1 MAKAFQISVDY
12 DGDEGGFE
20 DDEGESAMRCTT
32 DMDSAPAA
40 SNTDVVAVA
49 SISTSAVCRV
59 KTTTSPYF
67 FAFYFHHTCKILVD
81 TGATSTLVSLSFVN
95 RVNIPIRPTKHSAFQ
110 LDKSIVSVSGEV
122 QFYISFG
129 KRQLL
134 VDGLVNE
141 SLDCDILA
149 GCPFCEENYVDVS
162 CSRQEIII
170 DDPRDGFHEVIKY
183 GAKPKSIQHDIYRV
197 STVLRTDSQKVLLP
211 GEYLEVDSPELK
223 SYEGEV
229 SVEPRA
235 DSPLDGQWPDCNI
248 TRVIQG
254 TVRIPNLTNEPI
266 PLKRSMHIAQ
276 VRRVSSPDLSIVQP
290 QHTLLKPPTHC
301 KPYSST
307 TTIDPSGKLLTKTE
321 RLKFAELHQDYD
333 QRFCLKVV
341 KVDLLKDTKSGRIE
355 NF

>member
-1 MAKAFQISVDY
+1 M
-12 DGDEGGFE
+12 
-20 DDEGESAMRCTT
+20 
-32 DMDSAPAA
+32 
-40 SNTDVVAVA
+40 
-49 SISTSAVCRV
+49 
-59 KTTTSPYF
+59 
-67 FAFYFHHTCKILVD
+67 
-81 TGATSTLVSLSFVN
+81 
-95 RVNIPIRPTKHSAFQ
+95 
-110 LDKSIVSVSGEV
+110 SGEV
-122 QFYISFG
+122 RFYISFG

-276 VRRVSSPDLSIVQP
+276 VRRVSSPDLTIVQP
-290 QHTLLKPPTHC
+290 KHTLLKPPTHC

-321 RLKFAELHQDYD
+321 RIKFAELHQDYD
-333 QRFCLKVV
+333 QQFCPVISLYNGYSGNVKAYIDMGPISPPPNKPKMPLYNQSTTRLLQDEADKLESLGVLAKPEDLGV
-341 KVDLLKDTKSGRIE
+341 KVRHASPSFLVKKPDGTHRMVTAFNQLSQYVRYLPSV
-355 NF
+355 